1 MANILVI
8 DDDRDILR
16 LVEFALN
23 RAGHDVIIAADG
35 QQGLA
40 ELEARKP
47 DLIVADVMM
56 PNMTGYDFCRQVR
69 ALSGAINIPIIVF
82 SARFQPVDKQTALQ
96 AGATDYLPKSI
107 SPDALVKRIEELLPA
122 APAAVDHQSIGFFS
136 LRGGAGVTSLAV
148 NTAIAL
154 AITQK
159 AKTAMIDLAPLGG
172 HAALLLGLRPTSSVR
187 EVLSKNQDLTLEA
200 ISPHFIEHQAG
211 IHLLASPLRFEERF
225 AAHSNSLDQ
234 LDTVLRPA
242 YRFTIFDL
250 PCSALEPQTASFFQ
264 QLDAVAVV
272 ISPDVPAL
280 QSTALALQSLA
291 RLGVVDE
298 KIRLVVNQVVPQNGL
313 PVETIQKAVKRLVS
327 AKIPFEADM
336 IKAVNSGKPLLLSS
350 PKSAGAA
357 AIARLIDILLN

>member
-16 LVEFALN
+16 LLEFALK
-23 RAGHDVIIAADG
+23 RAGHDVIIATDG
-35 QQGLA
+35 QQGLV
-40 ELEARKP
+40 EFEARNP
-47 DLIVADVMM
+47 GLIVADIMM

-69 ALSGAINIPIIVF
+69 ASAGASDIPIIIF

-107 SPDALVKRIEELLPA
+107 SPDALVKRIEELLPV

-159 AKTAMIDLAPLGG
+159 AKTAVVDLAPLGG
-172 HAALLLGLRPTSSVR
+172 HAALLLGLRPTSSVGQA
-187 EVLSKNQDLTLEA
+187 LSKNHDLTLEA
-200 ISPHFIEHQAG
+200 ISSHFIEHQAG
-211 IHLLASPLRFEERF
+211 IHLLASPLRFEERL

-234 LDTVLRPA
+234 LDTVLSPA

-250 PCSALEPQTASFFQ
+250 PCSALEPKTVSLLR
-264 QLDAVAVV
+264 QLDAIAV
-272 ISPDVPAL
+272 ILTPDVPAL

-291 RLGVVDE
+291 RLGVADE
-298 KIRLVVNQVVPQNGL
+298 KIRLIVNQVFPQNGL
-313 PVETIQKAVKRLVS
+313 PVETIQKAVKRPVS

-336 IKAVNSGKPLLLSS
+336 LKAVNSGKPLLLSS

-357 AIARLIDILLN
+357 AIARLVNLLLN

>member
-1 MANILVI
+1 MSNVLII

-16 LVEFALN
+16 LLEFALN
-23 RAGHDVIIAADG
+23 RAGHDVIIASDG

-47 DLIVADVMM
+47 DLIVADIMM
-56 PNMTGYDFCRQVR
+56 PNMTGYDFCKQVR
-69 ALSGAINIPIIVF
+69 ASSGASDIPIIIF

-122 APAAVDHQSIGFFS
+122 APAAVDHKSIGFFS
-136 LRGGAGVTSLAV
+136 LRGGTGVTSLAV
-148 NTAIAL
+148 NAAIAL

-159 AKTAMIDLAPLGG
+159 AKTAVVDLAPLGG
-172 HAALLLGLRPTSSVR
+172 HAALLLGLRPTSSVGQ
-187 EVLSKNQDLTLEA
+187 VLSKNHMLTLDA
-200 ISPHFIEHQAG
+200 ISPHFIEHQSG
-211 IHLLASPLRFEERF
+211 IHLLASPLRFEERL
-225 AAHSNSLDQ
+225 AAQSSSLDQ
-234 LDTVLRPA
+234 LDTVLRPG

-264 QLDAVAVV
+264 QLDPIVV
-272 ISPDVPAL
+272 IMSPDVPAL
-280 QSTALALQSLA
+280 QSTALVLQCLA
-291 RLGVVDE
+291 RLGVADD
-298 KIRLVVNQVVPQNGL
+298 KIRLVVNQVTSQNGL
-313 PVETIQKAVKRLVS
+313 PVETIQKAVKRPVS

-357 AIARLIDILLN
+357 AIARLVSILLN